1 VSKSSAKKGTYAL
14 ISLGCPKNL
23 VDTERMAGLLQLDG
37 YRMVPDPAGAD
48 FVVINTCGFIGD
60 ARAESHQAIEE
71 MIALKAKGKLRGVI
85 VTGCLAERDKDQLLQ
100 KYPQI
105 DQLVG
110 VFGREDIGEAARR
123 TMAGLLEQR
132 TIFRPAPTRPPEDT
146 HRLRITAKH
155 LAFLKIAEG
164 CNRLCSFCSIP
175 QMRGAYASK
184 PLEQIVAEAEEL
196 AADGVKEL
204 VLVAQD
210 TSFYGIDLYG
220 QPRLAELLRRLD
232 GVADLSWIRL
242 MYLYP
247 MHIDA
252 ELIETIAGAKKV
264 LPYLDLPLQHIND
277 EVLRRMRRRVNRAET
292 EDLLARLRKGIPRL
306 VLRTTFIT
314 GFPGET
320 EEQFAELVEFVKSEK
335 FERLGVFSYCEEANT
350 PAMELDGAIPQEI
363 RNQRRDRIL
372 EEQQRIAFEWN
383 KTQVGQRHEVIIDS
397 YIPKERNASIGR
409 SYADA
414 PEIDGVVY
422 VTGEKLSPGKVV
434 NCEIVTT
441 KGYDLIAV
449 VCDQ

>member
-1 VSKSSAKKGTYAL
+1 VSKTAAKGTYAL

-23 VDTERMAGLLQLDG
+23 VDTERMAGLLELDG
-37 YRMVPDPAGAD
+37 YLMVPDPTGAD
-48 FVVINTCGFIGD
+48 FVLINTCGFIGD

-71 MIALKAKGKLRGVI
+71 MLDLKNKGKLRGVI
-85 VTGCLAERDKDQLLQ
+85 VTGCLAERDKDRLLQ
-100 KYPQI
+100 QYPQI

-123 TMAGLLEQR
+123 TMAGLHEQR
-132 TIFRPAPTRPPEDT
+132 AIFRPAPTRPPEDT

-184 PLEQIVAEAEEL
+184 PLEQIIAEAEEL
-196 AADGVKEL
+196 ASDGVKEL

-210 TSFYGIDLYG
+210 TTFYGIDLYG
-220 QPRLAELLRRLD
+220 KPQLAELLRRLD
-232 GVADLSWIRL
+232 RVEGLAWIRL

-247 MHIDA
+247 MHIGE
-252 ELIETIAGAKKV
+252 ELIETIAGAKKI
-264 LPYLDLPLQHIND
+264 LPYLDIPLQHINE
-277 EVLRRMRRRVNRAET
+277 EVLQRMRRRVNRAET
-292 EDLLARLRKGIPRL
+292 VALLARLRKGIPRL

-320 EEQFAELVEFVKSEK
+320 DAQFAELLDFVKNEK
-335 FERLGVFSYCEEANT
+335 FERLGAFSYCEEENT
-350 PAMELDGAIPQEI
+350 PAIELEGTIPQEI
-363 RNQRRDRIL
+363 RNQRRDRL
-372 EEQQRIAFEWN
+372 LGAQQPIAFQWN
-383 KTQVGQRHEVIIDS
+383 KSQVGLRHEVIIDS
-397 YIPKERNASIGR
+397 YIPGQTNAYIGR

-422 VTGEKLSPGKVV
+422 VTGEKLKPGKIVA
-434 NCEIVTT
+434 CEIVTT
-441 KGYDLIAV
+441 NNYDLIAV
-449 VCDQ
+449 VCEK

>member
-1 VSKSSAKKGTYAL
+1 VPKSAAKLTYAF

-23 VDTERMAGLLQLDG
+23 VDSERMAGLLQLDG
-37 YRMVPDPAGAD
+37 YQMISDPGKAD
-48 FVVINTCGFIGD
+48 FVVINTCGFIAD
-60 ARAESHQAIEE
+60 ARTESHQAIRD
-71 MIALKAKGKLRGVI
+71 MLDLKAKGKLRGVI

-100 KYPQI
+100 QYPQI

-123 TMAGLLEQR
+123 TLEGVVEQR
-132 TIFRPAPTRPPEDT
+132 TIFRPAPSRPPEDT
-146 HRLRITAKH
+146 HRLRITARH
-155 LAFLKIAEG
+155 LAFLKIGEG

-184 PLEQIVAEAEEL
+184 PIEQIIAEAEEL

-210 TSFYGIDLYG
+210 TTFYGIDLYG
-220 QPRLAELLRRLD
+220 KPQLAELLRQLDRVERL
-232 GVADLSWIRL
+232 AWIRL

-247 MHIDA
+247 MHIGN
-252 ELIETIAGAKKV
+252 ELIETIAGAKKI

-277 EVLRRMRRRVNRAET
+277 DVLQRMRRRVNRVET
-292 EDLLARLRKGIPRL
+292 LELLSRLRKGIPRL

-320 EEQFAELVEFVKSEK
+320 DAQFTELLDFVKEQR
-335 FERLGVFSYCEEANT
+335 FERLGAFAFCEEPGT
-350 PAMELDGAIPQEI
+350 PAVELDGAIPQNV
-363 RNQRRDRIL
+363 RNRRRDQL
-372 EEQQRIAFEWN
+372 LAAQQSIAFQWN
-383 KTQVGQRHEVIIDS
+383 KAQVGRRHEVIIDS
-397 YIPKERNASIGR
+397 YISGERNAYIGR

-422 VTGEKLSPGKVV
+422 VTGEKLKPGQIVT
-434 NCEIVTT
+434 CEIVTT
-441 KGYDLIAV
+441 KHYDLVGV
-449 VCDQ
+449 VCD